1 MAWSEWATYLSP
13 AGYADMHD
21 IEYTA
26 VREAAAVFDV
36 SPLYKYIVS
45 GPDAVR
51 LVDRV
56 ITRDAT
62 RLEVG
67 QVAYTPWCDEA
78 GKVVDDGTVAR
89 LDETR
94 FRWTAAD
101 PQYRWLG
108 MNAAGLDVEI
118 EDVTDAVAALALQG
132 PRSRAV
138 LEAVTARGLGDLR
151 YFRRRSCTIAGRGG
165 RRQPHRLHRRPR
177 LRALDPRRRRRSTCG
192 TPLFAAGEQHGI
204 RPAGLRALDV
214 VRVEAGLILI
224 EVDYTSVMRA
234 TTPAH
239 EYSPFE
245 IGLGRLVNF
254 EKRALRRTAGA
265 PAGAKPRA
273 ARGAGWSGSRSTGP
287 GSSARSRATTCR
299 RPSRPTV
306 SREQVPGLR
315 PPRPGRPGDEHV
327 LVAAC

>member
-1 MAWSEWATYLSP
+1 
-13 AGYADMHD
+13 MHD

-138 LEAVTARGLGDLR
+138 LEAVTAEGWGTCATSAAGRAR
-151 YFRRRSCTIAGRGG
+151 SPARRSTSAAPATPATSATSSGS
-165 RRQPHRLHRRPR
+165 P
-177 LRALDPRRRRRSTCG
+177 RRRRSTCG
-192 TPLFAAGEQHGI
+192 TRSS
-204 RPAGLRALDV
+204 RPASSTASAR
-214 VRVEAGLILI
+214 RVCARS
-224 EVDYTSVMRA
+224 TS
-234 TTPAH
+234 
-239 EYSPFE
+239 
-245 IGLGRLVNF
+245 
-254 EKRALRRTAGA
+254 
-265 PAGAKPRA
+265 
-273 ARGAGWSGSRSTGP
+273 SGSRRG
-287 GSSARSRATTCR
+287 
-299 RPSRPTV
+299 
-306 SREQVPGLR
+306 
-315 PPRPGRPGDEHV
+315 
-327 LVAAC
+327 